1 MSARAQDVSA
11 LFVAEK
17 RRLNASW
24 AAIARMAGVPETSL
38 REQHDPTWRRP
49 VTVGVA
55 VRKDARSDREK
66 VRDALIGRG
75 LTFDQ
80 AVILSRMWIA
90 NGARTKTAVLTHG
103 IATGEAGQRAVRDA
117 FRVGKRLGLSQLVS
131 GTQTAGAGVA
141 LTAASIVALSK
152 LAGLGQD
159 RPRPPVGRP
168 PSAHPMVRP

>member
-1 MSARAQDVSA
+1 M
-11 LFVAEK
+11 FVAEK

-24 AAIARMAGVPETSL
+24 SAIARMAGVPETSL

-49 VTVGVA
+49 VTVGVP

-66 VRDALIGRG
+66 VRDALTGRG

-80 AVILSRMWIA
+80 AAILSRMWLA
-90 NGARTKTAVLTHG
+90 NGARTRAAELTHG
-103 IATGEAGQRAVRDA
+103 IAVGEASQRAVRDA

-131 GTQTAGAGVA
+131 GTQTAGAGFA
-141 LTAASIVALSK
+141 LTAASVVALSK

-159 RPRPPVGRP
+159 RPRAPVGRP
-168 PSAHPMVRP
+168 SKSHPMARP

>member
-11 LFVAEK
+11 TFVAEK
-17 RRLNASW
+17 RRMNASW
-24 AAIARMAGVPETSL
+24 SAIARMAGVPETSL
-38 REQHDPTWRRP
+38 REHHDPEWRRTI
-49 VTVGVA
+49 TVGAA

-80 AVILSRMWIA
+80 AAILSRMWIA
-90 NGARTKTAVLTHG
+90 NGARTRAANLTHG
-103 IATGEAGQRAVRDA
+103 IVTGEASQRAVRDA

-131 GTQTAGAGVA
+131 GQQTPGAGFA
-141 LTAASIVALSK
+141 LTAASVVALSR

-168 PSAHPMVRP
+168 ASAHPMVRP